1 MKRLS
6 LILLSL
12 CVGFSAFADE
22 GMWLPSLIS
31 SRIDDMRS
39 KGFRLTAEDVY
50 SVNRAS
56 MKDAVVLFGRGCT
69 GEIVSKQG
77 LLLTNH
83 HCGHS
88 SIQRLSSVEHDY
100 LLDGFWALSRE
111 QELPCEGLTVSILE
125 RMEDVTDRISAGES
139 AESIVKE
146 AEASG
151 KGLGASVER
160 MYYGNQYFLFVYK
173 VFRDVRLVGAP
184 PSALGS
190 FGGNTDNWIWPR
202 HTCDFSVF
210 RIYAGPD
217 NEPAAYSPENRPYV
231 PRRSFPISTR
241 GIREGDFTMIYG
253 FPGNTQQYII
263 SDAVDYVQHRSDPMK
278 IALRTQRLDIMGEAQ
293 KASAE
298 VRIKYANK
306 YVSVA
311 NAWKKWQGEV
321 LGLERLG
328 TVDSRRR
335 YEAEF
340 EQWAADRPEYAGLLD
355 SMRAAY
361 AAVTEPYFESEL
373 YRESVGA
380 IEVLNFVDRLAA
392 INASEKLTGE
402 EKAAK
407 IETLRRAFYKDYEP
421 DVDRRIAKAMLKE
434 YLDRSSGVPAALSE
448 AVAASGSADVFI
460 DGIFDSSRF
469 VSPDGFTADTD
480 GDSVSELS
488 AMLSG
493 VRKSAAGMRYRN
505 LSDVPAV
512 RRWYRTYLSALRE
525 FDTEREFFPDANL
538 TLRVAYGSV
547 GGYEYADGEYH
558 LPFTTLDGVIE
569 KGTLGVSDYV
579 VPERLRRLY
588 ETKDYGR
595 WAVKTTSGRTT
606 VPTCFLATNHTT
618 GGNSGSPI
626 INGRGELVGINF
638 DRTWRSTMSDI
649 EFDPEICR
657 NISVDIRY
665 VLFFIE
671 KYGGAGY
678 LLEEKDLRE

>member
-421 DVDRRIAKAMLKE
+421 DVDRDLAIPAHGADPPLLQRPQQLDLGFVGEVPDLVQKE
-434 YLDRSSGVPAALSE
+434 RSAVGRLESPHFVTHGTGKRALDVPEELRSRQLARNGPAIDRHEGFSGAFAVLVDELCHVLLARPAG
-448 AVAASGSADVFI
+448 AVDQHRHVRRSHQPDVF
-460 DGIFDSSRF
+460 
-469 VSPDGFTADTD
+469 V
-480 GDSVSELS
+480 
-488 AMLSG
+488 
-493 VRKSAAGMRYRN
+493 
-505 LSDVPAV
+505 
-512 RRWYRTYLSALRE
+512 
-525 FDTEREFFPDANL
+525 
-538 TLRVAYGSV
+538 
-547 GGYEYADGEYH
+547 
-558 LPFTTLDGVIE
+558 
-569 KGTLGVSDYV
+569 
-579 VPERLRRLY
+579 
-588 ETKDYGR
+588 ET
-595 WAVKTTSGRTT
+595 
-606 VPTCFLATNHTT
+606 P
-618 GGNSGSPI
+618 
-626 INGRGELVGINF
+626 
-638 DRTWRSTMSDI
+638 
-649 EFDPEICR
+649 
-657 NISVDIRY
+657 
-665 VLFFIE
+665 
-671 KYGGAGY
+671 
-678 LLEEKDLRE
+678 

>member
-448 AVAASGSADVFI
+448 AVAASGSADAFI

-512 RRWYRTYLSALRE
+512 RRWYRTYLRALRE

-678 LLEEKDLRE
+678 LLEEMDLR

>member
-512 RRWYRTYLSALRE
+512 RRWYRTYLRALRE

-595 WAVKTTSGRTT
+595 WAVKTTSGCTT
-606 VPTCFLATNHTT
+606 VPT
-618 GGNSGSPI
+618 
-626 INGRGELVGINF
+626 
-638 DRTWRSTMSDI
+638 
-649 EFDPEICR
+649 
-657 NISVDIRY
+657 
-665 VLFFIE
+665 
-671 KYGGAGY
+671 
-678 LLEEKDLRE
+678 

>member
-231 PRRSFPISTR
+231 PRRSFPISTG

-448 AVAASGSADVFI
+448 AVAASGSADAFI

-512 RRWYRTYLSALRE
+512 RRWYRTYLRALRE

-595 WAVKTTSGRTT
+595 WAVKTLSGCTT

-678 LLEEKDLRE
+678 LLEEMDLR

>member
-678 LLEEKDLRE
+678 LLEEMDLR

>member
-421 DVDRRIAKAMLKE
+421 EVDRRIAKAMLKE

-448 AVAASGSADVFI
+448 AVAASGSADAFI

-512 RRWYRTYLSALRE
+512 RRWYRTYLRALRE

-678 LLEEKDLRE
+678 LLEEMDLR